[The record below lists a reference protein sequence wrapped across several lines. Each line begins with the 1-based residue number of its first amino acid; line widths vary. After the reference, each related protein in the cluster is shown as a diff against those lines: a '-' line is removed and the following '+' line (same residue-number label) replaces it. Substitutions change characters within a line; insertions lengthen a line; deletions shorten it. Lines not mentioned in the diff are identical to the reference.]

1 MPSSEAYPRAL
12 SAAKKAVE
20 LDDQSSE
27 AHASLAFVS
36 FFGMWD
42 TATADREFRR
52 AIALNPN
59 NALAHHWYATY
70 LACLRHYP
78 ESLVEIERAQAL
90 DPGSKSVLAD
100 KGVLLFAAGRE
111 QEATTLLK
119 QMEEN
124 EPDFISPHRY
134 MKRIYL
140 EMGDYPHYL
149 IEARKEALLMNDSS
163 ALAIADAT
171 EKGFA
176 AGGGQGLLEALRL
189 QEIKLYDHGQFSPFT
204 LAETCAMMGREQ
216 DALHYLKTAYD
227 QHAEGMPQMEN
238 DHELDKLH
246 DEPVFRRM
254 LAEVGLPPLS

>member
-1 MPSSEAYPRAL
+1 
-12 SAAKKAVE
+12 
-20 LDDQSSE
+20 
-27 AHASLAFVS
+27 
-36 FFGMWD
+36 
-42 TATADREFRR
+42 
-52 AIALNPN
+52 
-59 NALAHHWYATY
+59 
-70 LACLRHYP
+70 
-78 ESLVEIERAQAL
+78 VEIERAQAL

-111 QEATTLLK
+111 QEATALLK